1 MKRLLLIMLCLFL
14 VGTASFAQS
23 KKRKPPKNFNSK
35 NKQDEKFLE
44 KQFWMG
50 LKAGTN
56 FSKVHLTKEY
66 SVISPVNNE
75 ETSKEY
81 ESFNK
86 PGFQVALE
94 LTFYFKGISASLQP
108 TYRTSTFTY
117 ANHYEWADAAVPT
130 NSLTLD
136 YYQEQKLEYFEVPL
150 VVKYDILSGNLR
162 PYIQLGGYGAFLI
175 NATKTVEV
183 SGLDLASGG
192 ENSFTNEP
200 VIVGAKDLF
209 AKSNWGLIGG
219 AGVNY
224 NVGNIRINLDI
235 MYRYGMSNISS
246 TENRYSNDRL
256 AGVGDAMDDMT
267 MDNLSISLGA
277 LFPLRFLSS
286 GFKSSDS
293 K

>member
-1 MKRLLLIMLCLFL
+1 MLCLAL
-14 VGTASFAQS
+14 LGTASFAQT
-23 KKRKPPKNFNSK
+23 KKRKPPQNFNTK

-56 FSKVHLTKEY
+56 LSKVHVTKEY

-94 LTFYFKGISASLQP
+94 LTFYFKGVSASLQP
-108 TYRTSTFTY
+108 TYRSSSFAYT
-117 ANHYEWADAAVPT
+117 NHYEWTDSATPT

-136 YYQEQKLEYFEVPL
+136 YYQEQKLEYFEIPF

-175 NATKTVEV
+175 NANKTVEV

-192 ENSFTNEP
+192 ENPFTNEP
-200 VIVGAKDLF
+200 VSVGAKDLF

-235 MYRYGMSNISS
+235 MYRYGMSNIAS
-246 TENRYSNDRL
+246 TQNRYSNDRL

-267 MDNLSISLGA
+267 MDNISISLGA

>member
-1 MKRLLLIMLCLFL
+1 MKRLLLMVLCLSL
-14 VGTASFAQS
+14 LGTISFAQG

-56 FSKVHLTKEY
+56 LTKVHVTKQY
-66 SVISPVNNE
+66 SVISPVN
-75 ETSKEY
+75 ETSTEKSY

-86 PGFQVALE
+86 PGSQVALE
-94 LTFYFKGISASLQP
+94 LTFYYKGISASLQP
-108 TYRTSTFTY
+108 TYRSSTFAYT
-117 ANHYEWADAAVPT
+117 NSYEWVDGTIPT

-136 YYQEQKLEYFEVPL
+136 YYQEQKIEYAEIPL
-150 VVKYDILSGNLR
+150 VIKYEFLTGNFR
-162 PYIQLGGYGAFLI
+162 PYIQLGGYAAFLI
-175 NATKTVEV
+175 NANKTVEV
-183 SGLDLASGG
+183 SGMDLASGG

-209 AKSNWGLIGG
+209 AKNSWGLIGG
-219 AGVNY
+219 AGANY
-224 NVGNIRINLDI
+224 NLGNIRINLDI
-235 MYRYGMSNISS
+235 MYRYGMSNIAS
-246 TENRYSNDRL
+246 TENRFSNDRL
-256 AGVGDAMDDMT
+256 SGVGDAMDDMT
-267 MDNLSISLGA
+267 MDNLSISLGV

>member
-1 MKRLLLIMLCLFL
+1 MKRLLLIVLCLTL
-14 VGTASFAQS
+14 LGTVSFAQG

-35 NKQDEKFLE
+35 NKQNEQFLE

-56 FSKVHLTKEY
+56 LTKVNITKAY

-75 ETSKEY
+75 STKKEY
-81 ESFNK
+81 ENFNK
-86 PGFQVALE
+86 PGFQAALE

-108 TYRTSTFTY
+108 TYRASTFAYT
-117 ANHYEWADAAVPT
+117 NHYEWVDSTVPT

-150 VVKYDILSGNLR
+150 VVKYDLLTGNIR

-175 NATKTVEV
+175 NANKTVEV

-224 NVGNIRINLDI
+224 SVGNVLINFDV
-235 MYRYGMSNISS
+235 MYRYGMSNITS
-246 TENRYSNDRL
+246 TENRFSNDRL
-256 AGVGDAMDDMT
+256 AGVGDALDDMT
-267 MDNLSISLGA
+267 MDNISISLGA